1 MRYFALSLFAISTT
15 WILIQRRELGE
26 GCVRF
31 RIPRERLTMCRWIGS
46 HFHDCIDFYGVAISA
61 IFSRVTRVELHIC
74 EILGE
79 RKLWQVRIHKQED
92 SW

>member
-31 RIPRERLTMCRWIGS
+31 RIPMCRWIGS
-46 HFHDCIDFYGVAISA
+46 HFHDCINFYDVAFSA
-61 IFSRVTRVELHIC
+61 IFSRVTRMELHIC

-92 SW
+92 S